1 MTSRSATTGI
11 SRSVRD
17 SYVAYRFAADLIRS
31 NRRCRS
37 SPTNGSACIQ
47 RLPARVCTSTVG
59 LATRLWYQPGLLGAP
74 ACIEREVVEPGPA
87 GCCPLRDRAAVSSAA
102 SPTADPWSSAAAQA
116 NRIGPVPVPWS
127 AGRQSCGTEQRR
139 SVGRTSCLPPA
150 VAVPPAVHRVQL
162 PEALGVIL

>member
-17 SYVAYRFAADLIRS
+17 SYVAYRFAAALIRS

-74 ACIEREVVEPGPA
+74 AIEATTSSVLSSSRQSSGIVRWLPRPPTRGRQQQHRQIELAQCPSPGQPEDKVVE
-87 GCCPLRDRAAVSSAA
+87 R
-102 SPTADPWSSAAAQA
+102 
-116 NRIGPVPVPWS
+116 NN
-127 AGRQSCGTEQRR
+127 E
-139 SVGRTSCLPPA
+139 
-150 VAVPPAVHRVQL
+150 
-162 PEALGVIL
+162 EA